1 MIRESAETTKI
12 RIWCDASAKACQT
25 STSLSEC
32 LETGP
37 SLQNRL
43 WDILIRSRFRP
54 ILLSGDIE
62 KAFLQ
67 IRIRV
72 PQRDALRFHWVSN
85 LDLYRIE
92 VNRFSR
98 LVFGL
103 TQSPFILEST
113 LKEHFN
119 NKKIVYPELIE
130 NIRNHMYVDD
140 LVSGGNIL
148 SKVEVVK

>member
-1 MIRESAETTKI
+1 MSGNRSVLTK
-12 RIWCDASAKACQT
+12 
-25 STSLSEC
+25 STVGYIN
-32 LETGP
+32 T
-37 SLQNRL
+37 
-43 WDILIRSRFRP
+43 
-54 ILLSGDIE
+54 

-92 VNRFSR
+92 VIRFSR